1 LKHWNRKFSKQKK
14 KGKGRENSRI
24 KIKQQKLYMVWYS
37 YIAPSLLVLIK
48 AFLENTFHWLE
59 NEATAAIMQTNLPHV
74 KIMDI
79 I

>member
-1 LKHWNRKFSKQKK
+1 
-14 KGKGRENSRI
+14 
-24 KIKQQKLYMVWYS
+24 MVWYS

-48 AFLENTFHWLE
+48 AFSENMFHWLE